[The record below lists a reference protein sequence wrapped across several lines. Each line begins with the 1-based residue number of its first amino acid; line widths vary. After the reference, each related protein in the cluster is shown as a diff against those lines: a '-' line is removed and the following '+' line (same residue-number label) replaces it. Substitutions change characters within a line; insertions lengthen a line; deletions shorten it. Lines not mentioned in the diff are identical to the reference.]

1 MSKTLNMRFVLT
13 NGRTSTMGV
22 PNPKDDLA
30 REDVEPVMQSII
42 EKSAL
47 LIKEATPESIKAAVI
62 REVNETKLI

>member
-1 MSKTLNMRFVLT
+1 MSKTLNMRLVLT

-42 EKSAL
+42 DKHFNRKHGKGAYYGQ
-47 LIKEATPESIKAAVI
+47 K
-62 REVNETKLI
+62 